1 MLEARLELA
10 QRFAKQSRPRS
21 GCSMEDCGFSDA
33 SEKDFLTSFD
43 IGSTL
48 TVARWLILSGGVA
61 HKGPY
66 IGVNS
71 EAGQSL
77 FLKRSFSRHARVLQP
92 SSTNLIL

>member
-1 MLEARLELA
+1 
-10 QRFAKQSRPRS
+10 
-21 GCSMEDCGFSDA
+21 MEDCGFSDA